1 MAVKL
6 LTPEG
11 MFAPVPYH
19 HVSVGTGARQVHV
32 AGQIARDAEGNPV
45 ATGDLTGQVAHAL
58 RNTARGLAGAGASFA
73 DVVRLRF
80 FVTNWNPDKY
90 DDFIAGIERVADELG
105 IPQPLP
111 PLSAIGVD
119 YLFEPDVLVEVEA
132 FAVLD

>member
-1 MAVKL
+1 
-6 LTPEG
+6 
-11 MFAPVPYH
+11 
-19 HVSVGTGARQVHV
+19 
-32 AGQIARDAEGNPV
+32 
-45 ATGDLTGQVAHAL
+45 VAHAL

-80 FVTNWNPDKY
+80 FVTRWSPDKY

-111 PLSAIGVD
+111 PVSAIGVD